1 MPPALLVDILFV
13 LVSCVGFIMQHR
25 EPTINF
31 SFFSYL
37 SRMNGNN
44 IWFLF
49 YFRHIYMY
57 PLGDQYSTNSLSLYL
72 YLQDQKKLPLESG
85 MMIELTVSILDQNH
99 GKHYTVTGSAL
110 HTCT

>member
-1 MPPALLVDILFV
+1 
-13 LVSCVGFIMQHR
+13 
-25 EPTINF
+25 
-31 SFFSYL
+31 
-37 SRMNGNN
+37 
-44 IWFLF
+44 
-49 YFRHIYMY
+49 MY